1 MAPDRG
7 PLDGPD
13 KHLRTGSLPVGAHGE
28 RGVGMSKQGAVRAA
42 AVVLLVVL
50 GGTVPAAAAEDPH
63 AHHGA
68 GHSAGHGA
76 GHGSGQ
82 QATEHDHSGDQ
93 PADAPQDHNDHGGRP
108 DAVSTSRRT
117 AVLSGFGA
125 VNSAVLAGALLMR
138 RRARRTGR
146 RIARGNHR

>member
-1 MAPDRG
+1 
-7 PLDGPD
+7 
-13 KHLRTGSLPVGAHGE
+13 
-28 RGVGMSKQGAVRAA
+28 MSKQGAARAA

-68 GHSAGHGA
+68 GHSAGHGT
-76 GHGSGQ
+76 GQ
-82 QATEHDHSGDQ
+82 PATGQPATEHDHSGDQ
-93 PADAPQDHNDHGGRP
+93 PADPPQDHNDHGGRP

-146 RIARGNHR
+146 RTARGNHR

>member
-1 MAPDRG
+1 MG
-7 PLDGPD
+7 
-13 KHLRTGSLPVGAHGE
+13 
-28 RGVGMSKQGAVRAA
+28 KQGAARAA

-68 GHSAGHGA
+68 GHGT
-76 GHGSGQ
+76 GQ

-93 PADAPQDHNDHGGRP
+93 PVDAPPDHNDHGDRP

-117 AVLSGFGA
+117 AVLGGFGA
-125 VNSAVLAGALLMR
+125 VNSVVLAGAFLMR

>member
-1 MAPDRG
+1 MG
-7 PLDGPD
+7 
-13 KHLRTGSLPVGAHGE
+13 
-28 RGVGMSKQGAVRAA
+28 KQGVARAA

-50 GGTVPAAAAEDPH
+50 GGTVPAGAAEDPH

-68 GHSAGHGA
+68 GHGT
-76 GHGSGQ
+76 GQ
-82 QATEHDHSGDQ
+82 HATEHDHSGDQ
-93 PADAPQDHNDHGGRP
+93 PVDAPQNHNDHGDRP
-108 DAVSTSRRT
+108 DDVSTSRRT

-125 VNSAVLAGALLMR
+125 VNSVVLAGALLMR